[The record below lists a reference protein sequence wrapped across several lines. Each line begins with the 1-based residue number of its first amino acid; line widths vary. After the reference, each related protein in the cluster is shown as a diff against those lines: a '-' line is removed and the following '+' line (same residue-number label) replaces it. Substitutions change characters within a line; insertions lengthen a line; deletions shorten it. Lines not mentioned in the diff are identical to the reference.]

1 MNRILFHG
9 HYIFRVIYADMNQ
22 FDCKSNK
29 ILRFNQIFFTKIVNS
44 SPYQANSAP
53 SYARANIILH
63 TRMHA
68 RALPLKIP
76 KF

>member
-1 MNRILFHG
+1 
-9 HYIFRVIYADMNQ
+9 MNQ

-29 ILRFNQIFFTKIVNS
+29 ILRFNQIFFTKIVKS
-44 SPYQANSAP
+44 SLYKANSTF
-53 SYARANIILH
+53 SYARANIILY
-63 TRMHA
+63 TRVHA